1 MNTKLNFKV
10 PKKRCEFFFN
20 PKLFKKNGKSNFTD
34 FDTSSVLQ
42 INCSNT
48 HRVSLPY
55 GFSATDCQK
64 DII

>member
-10 PKKRCEFFFN
+10 PKKRCEFFLIQN
-20 PKLFKKNGKSNFTD
+20 CLKNGKSNFTD

-64 DII
+64 DIM